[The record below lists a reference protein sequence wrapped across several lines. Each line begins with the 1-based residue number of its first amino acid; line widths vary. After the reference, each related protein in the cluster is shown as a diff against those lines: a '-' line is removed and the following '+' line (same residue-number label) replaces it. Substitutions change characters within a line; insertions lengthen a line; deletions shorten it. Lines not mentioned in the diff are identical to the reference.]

1 MIMKLKRSYL
11 RLKNTKMSNVLDKLD
26 EYDNLYNFVKC
37 EISQY
42 HFDKWKDDNNEHD
55 MKYKTF
61 RIMTNFEDLIENFQ
75 GTPGTDPDLTRP
87 TTKKHYDLWNQIGY
101 DSKSTFGRRQDLIK
115 TKTHFGTTLA
125 DILGLDYPQ
134 IVMTEQR
141 VGQNIPMH
149 MDVNASASDAGFGIE
164 DTIERGIRIILFVTD
179 WEPGQVFMMG
189 NRTLSQ
195 WRAGETLYWPV
206 TKYPHG
212 TYNGSHKICYRIRI
226 SGLATKKFYQTIK
239 NDITI

>member
-1 MIMKLKRSYL
+1 
-11 RLKNTKMSNVLDKLD
+11 MSNVLDKLD

>member
-1 MIMKLKRSYL
+1 
-11 RLKNTKMSNVLDKLD
+11 MSNVLDKLD
-26 EYDNLYNFVKC
+26 QYDNLYNFVKC

-61 RIMTNFEDLIENFQ
+61 RIMTNFEDLIKNFQ

-115 TKTHFGTTLA
+115 TKTHFGTKLA

>member
-1 MIMKLKRSYL
+1 
-11 RLKNTKMSNVLDKLD
+11 
-26 EYDNLYNFVKC
+26 
-37 EISQY
+37 
-42 HFDKWKDDNNEHD
+42 
-55 MKYKTF
+55 
-61 RIMTNFEDLIENFQ
+61 
-75 GTPGTDPDLTRP
+75 
-87 TTKKHYDLWNQIGY
+87 
-101 DSKSTFGRRQDLIK
+101 
-115 TKTHFGTTLA
+115 
-125 DILGLDYPQ
+125 
-134 IVMTEQR
+134 MTEQR